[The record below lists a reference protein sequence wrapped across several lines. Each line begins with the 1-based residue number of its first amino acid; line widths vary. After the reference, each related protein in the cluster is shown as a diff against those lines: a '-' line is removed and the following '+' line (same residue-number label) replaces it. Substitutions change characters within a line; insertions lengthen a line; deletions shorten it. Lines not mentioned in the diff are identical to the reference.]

1 MVKNKI
7 IIVFVFIFLAY
18 AALCASQN
26 ELRWG
31 GRGYDPSFKKDAS
44 SRFVA
49 RPNCCDLKLIDI
61 WVDSKKTVN
70 EVGKMHLLPKT
81 GLGVSSTQCWKAM
94 RHEQAPWACSF
105 NKDEL
110 RDLKGEGK
118 IQIMDRSNRMIL
130 EDDIDYESLK
140 DYITTLNPVGDA

>member
-1 MVKNKI
+1 MVNNKI
-7 IIVFVFIFLAY
+7 IIASVFIFLVCAVLY
-18 AALCASQN
+18 ASQN

-61 WVDSKKTVN
+61 WVDSKETVN
-70 EVGKMHLLPKT
+70 EVGEMHLVSET
-81 GLGVSSTQCWKAM
+81 GLDVSSTQCGKAM
-94 RHEQAPWACSF
+94 KHIEAPWACSF
-105 NKDEL
+105 KKE
-110 RDLKGEGK
+110 DLQNLSGKGK
-118 IQIMDRSNRMIL
+118 IKIMDRSKRMIL

-140 DYITTLNPVGDA
+140 HYITKLDTVGGV